1 MLGNDDDRR
10 RQFSPED
17 VIRSL
22 LDDLRSQI
30 DEAAEDSFGLLQD
43 LAFQIED
50 LEEQLE
56 SAANPDDPTSGELFI
71 MAKEEFREREDWERY
86 ESGASFADLPEDRQ
100 EWIREERGIT
110 SLDDIA
116 SEAESLSLEDF
127 L

>member
-1 MLGNDDDRR
+1 MLGNDDRR

-30 DEAAEDSFGLLQD
+30 DEAAEDSLGLLQD

-56 SAANPDDPTSGELFI
+56 SAANPDDPTSGELYI
-71 MAKEEFREREDWERY
+71 MAKEEFQTREDWERY
-86 ESGASFADLPEDRQ
+86 ESGASFAALPEDRQ
-100 EWIREERGIT
+100 EWIRDERGIT

>member
-1 MLGNDDDRR
+1 MLGNDDRR

-30 DEAAEDSFGLLQD
+30 DEAAEDSLGLLQD

-56 SAANPDDPTSGELFI
+56 SAANPDDPTSGELYI
-71 MAKEEFREREDWERY
+71 MAKEEFQTREDWERY
-86 ESGASFADLPEDRQ
+86 ESGASFAALPEDRQ
-100 EWIREERGIT
+100 EWIRDERGIT
-110 SLDDIA
+110 SVDDIA